1 MPEWVI
7 EVGIGEDRAALI
19 DGDTILAARVCW
31 REAWRAGAVTPA
43 RLDHR
48 HRGTRRGA
56 VVLPDGTIAQ
66 IDALPAGMTDGT
78 TLTVQITRAALAEQ
92 GRFKLAQCRPT
103 DAAPRPAP
111 ALAKTLSGTMTET
124 GATSGHPVRIAGA
137 LDRSLDAAG
146 WEDLHEQATSGV
158 IDFAVSG
165 GNAGRL
171 TVSPTPAMTL
181 IDIDGPPPLLP
192 LALGAVPA
200 IAAMLARL
208 DLGGSVG
215 IDFPGL
221 EARAEEFTGT
231 ISGVTAFGI
240 FVQLDALFI
249 EGMVHVTELGADY
262 FQFDEAR
269 HELRGERTGMN
280 GFGLVQLVSRLER
293 PSLLARLAFHPAR
306 AAAHALLRQAE
317 RVAEP
322 GALLLIAHPAVL
334 ARIDAALEAELARRT
349 GRAIRREAR
358 AGLALH
364 AGFAQAIAP

>member
-1 MPEWVI
+1 MRRDGCCWLQGCILPEWVI

-146 WEDLHEQATSGV
+146 WDDLHEQATSGV

-221 EARAEEFTGT
+221 EARADRQAVDRALE
-231 ISGVTAFGI
+231 TALAQG
-240 FVQLDALFI
+240 
-249 EGMVHVTELGADY
+249 GW
-262 FQFDEAR
+262 
-269 HELRGERTGMN
+269 RGERTGMN